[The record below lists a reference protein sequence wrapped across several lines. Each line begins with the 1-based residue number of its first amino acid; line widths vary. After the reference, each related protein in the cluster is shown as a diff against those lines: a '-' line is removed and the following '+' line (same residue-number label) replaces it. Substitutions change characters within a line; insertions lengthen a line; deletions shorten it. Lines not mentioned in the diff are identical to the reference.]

1 MARKPKIAY
10 VLLRNAHFGPRLASS
25 VELCVRDLVLHSRYA
40 PTTLVAC
47 PPVDEPF
54 EGVEI
59 ATIPDASI
67 GGNLGKALGVGRLLR
82 RRGIDLAVVENHLP
96 AAAMIAATSG
106 AQVVLQS
113 HAYESAPRGA
123 AGIAAA
129 RLKVAPLAGLA
140 FVSEDAL
147 RRFRANFPFA
157 RAPMRTI
164 PNGLDM
170 RVWSA
175 TEPKDQSILCVGRA
189 LADKGHIEAMRAIVR
204 ALETRPGWRA
214 RFILSAADRE
224 PETVR
229 ALRQAADASGGRVGI
244 DLNLPHAE
252 VEAAWERAAIGLAL
266 TKTPEPFGRT
276 ALEALAGGAAL
287 IASGLGGLAE
297 VCGPNALMVD
307 PNNADGLA
315 RALGGLMD
323 APDRRADLARAG
335 RKRVE
340 ALFDIATVAR
350 QMDDFIDACIG
361 VGRGQGPEAPVAFR
375 SRNR

>member
-1 MARKPKIAY
+1 MMARDPKIAY

-40 PTTLVAC
+40 RSTLVAC

-59 ATIPDASI
+59 ATIADVSL
-67 GGNLGKALGVGRLLR
+67 GGNVAKALGVARLLR
-82 RRGIDLAVVENHLP
+82 RRGIDIAVVENHLP
-96 AAAMIAATSG
+96 AAALIASTSG
-106 AQVVLQS
+106 ARVLLHS
-113 HAYESAPRGA
+113 HAYETPPRGVAGA
-123 AGIAAA
+123 ASA

-147 RRFRANFPFA
+147 ARFRANFPFA
-157 RAPMRTI
+157 HAPMQAI

-170 RVWSA
+170 QAWSA
-175 TEPKDQSILCVGRA
+175 AEPKDASILCVGRA
-189 LADKGHIEAMRAIVR
+189 LADKGHIEAMAAIVR
-204 ALETRPGWRA
+204 ALETRPGWSA
-214 RFILSAADRE
+214 RFILSATDRE

-229 ALRQAADASGGRVGI
+229 RLHDTAEASGGRVRI
-244 DLNLPHAE
+244 DANLPHSE
-252 VEAAWERAAIGLAL
+252 VKAAWEKAAIGLAL

-276 ALEALAGGAAL
+276 ALEALASGAAL

-297 VCGPNALMVD
+297 VCGPCAVTVD
-307 PNNADGLA
+307 PDDAGGVA
-315 RALGGLMD
+315 AALGALMD

-340 ALFDIATVAR
+340 ALFDIRAIAR
-350 QMDDFIDACIG
+350 RMDDLIDAC
-361 VGRGQGPEAPVAFR
+361 VGEAGTR
-375 SRNR
+375 S